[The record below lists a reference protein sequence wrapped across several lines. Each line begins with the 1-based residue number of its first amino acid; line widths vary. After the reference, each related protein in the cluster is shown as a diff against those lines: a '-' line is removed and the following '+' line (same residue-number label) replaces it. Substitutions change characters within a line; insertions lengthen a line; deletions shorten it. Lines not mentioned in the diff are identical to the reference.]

1 MLFLF
6 FYKQTTELE
15 CSELLYIFLCL
26 QFILSVYL
34 AIYTNIQLFAFYH
47 PQEIRSLYIQVYSVR
62 YVNISWCIQ
71 PNTLLI
77 NWKGGRLRTSEVSY
91 FSLFPCSMIC
101 LFSHE
106 KCSNMFRYV
115 CVCVKYEWKVRI
127 CLCFREI
134 CMKTMICLIVR
145 ETCLKMF
152 RSNCICMKYVWK
164 CLALTVFSWNM
175 FENV

>member
-1 MLFLF
+1 MNWNVLQ
-6 FYKQTTELE
+6 YK
-15 CSELLYIFLCL
+15 ILCL
-26 QFILSVYL
+26 QSILSIYL
-34 AIYTNIQLFAFYH
+34 INYSNIQLSTFYH
-47 PQEIRSLYIQVYSVR
+47 PEEIRSLNIQVYSVR

-77 NWKGGRLRTSEVSY
+77 NWKGGRLRTSEVSF
-91 FSLFPCSMIC
+91 FSLFPCSMIS

-106 KCSNMFRYV
+106 KCSNMFRY
-115 CVCVKYEWKVRI
+115 VCVKYEWKVRI

-134 CMKTMICLIVR
+134 CMKSMICLIVR

-152 RSNCICMKYVWK
+152 RSNCIYMKYVWK

-175 FENV
+175 FEIVQISLG